1 MIFYEFLYIYK
12 IEWICYDKL
21 RNRNEDDD
29 VDNLK
34 QEWVVEKNGDTI
46 RFENKYYTG
55 ENLMG
60 NLEYMANVPW
70 GPNCICVFCR
80 CTEYKFFDVYW
91 MYAEKDN
98 PNWWKLIPANI

>member
-1 MIFYEFLYIYK
+1 MIFYEFLYIYE

-21 RNRNEDDD
+21 RNRNDDD
-29 VDNLK
+29 ESDNLK

-55 ENLMG
+55 YNLMG
-60 NLEYMANVPW
+60 NLEYEENDVPW
-70 GPNCICVFCR
+70 NPNCSRVCR
-80 CTEYKFFDVYW
+80 EYKFTDVYW